1 MNNPFQVSSS
11 LPLRV
16 VPYQSEYIQLI
27 VVGAGGTGSWLIP
40 HLARLVWD
48 FNRTWEQIHDEKPRR
63 ASLLIVDHDTVED
76 GNIRA
81 RQNFCPAEIGYPKAQ
96 VLANRLAFAF
106 GLDGKEI
113 SARVGQFS
121 PSQIGQRF
129 GALTIICGCVDNAA
143 ARAEIARCLDR
154 ENGRNEKHPPLTW
167 WVDAG
172 NALNS
177 GQVLCGNA
185 ATAEQLQG
193 TLAGPFCLRLP
204 APSLIHPELLQ
215 PRPEELVE
223 ASAQLSCKDLVLAG
237 EPAMRQSRTI
247 NSHMAALV
255 YGYVE
260 HLVYGGLTTFATYTD
275 NSTFTTRSLEA
286 TPEGFAQALG
296 MPTTFFTTSPQPEQR
311 QTPAQTQE
319 HTLGGAE
326 DEEDEF
332 DEEDEAP

>member
-1 MNNPFQVSSS
+1 MNTPFPISSS
-11 LPLRV
+11 LPQMV

-113 SARVGQFS
+113 SASVGQFS
-121 PSQIGQRF
+121 HSHVGQRW
-129 GALTIICGCVDNAA
+129 GALTIICGCVDNAG

-154 ENGRNEKHPPLTW
+154 ESGRNEKHAPLTW

-185 ATAEQLQG
+185 ATAAQLQG
-193 TLAGPFCLRLP
+193 ALAGPFCLRLP
-204 APSLIHPELLQ
+204 SPALLHPELLE

-247 NSHMAALV
+247 NSHMASLA

-275 NSTFTTRSLEA
+275 NSTFTTRSLET
-286 TPEGFAQALG
+286 TPEGFSQALG
-296 MPTTFFTTSPQPEQR
+296 MPATFFTAFPQAEQG
-311 QTPAQTQE
+311 QNPAQIP
-319 HTLGGAE
+319 

-332 DEEDEAP
+332 DEDDVTP